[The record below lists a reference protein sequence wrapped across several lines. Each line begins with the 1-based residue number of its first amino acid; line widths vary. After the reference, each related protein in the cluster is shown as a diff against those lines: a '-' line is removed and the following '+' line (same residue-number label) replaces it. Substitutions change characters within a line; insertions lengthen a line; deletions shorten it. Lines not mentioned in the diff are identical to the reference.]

1 MKCAWQNLGKAIAA
15 VAMALLM
22 VVQVAPAVALA
33 QQDGDQA
40 VLTIQSS
47 KSVVKGKGWKLT
59 LPKYWRGK
67 VKKGSYVVDGKTIT
81 QIFSNK
87 GKSKYC
93 LLLSISEMSP
103 QTVKTITKSGWGY
116 YTGKK
121 VKLKNGKKA
130 KLYTPASGTTCFF
143 VKVSKSKYLSVQVLD
158 PRSGNDR
165 TASECNHVGKMQS
178 FGKLSKYTNSVPTIC
193 LKGIAKR
200 LSY

>member
-1 MKCAWQNLGKAIAA
+1 MMHTKHNLGKAIAA

-67 VKKGSYVVDGKTIT
+67 VK
-81 QIFSNK
+81 
-87 GKSKYC
+87 
-93 LLLSISEMSP
+93 
-103 QTVKTITKSGWGY
+103 ITKSGTTTYITSKQGKTLAYISEVDSGLVKTLTKSGY
-116 YTGKK
+116 SHYVGKK
-121 VKLKNGKKA
+121 VRLKNGSKA
-130 KLYTPASGTTCFF
+130 KIYQPAQGTDSFF
-143 VKVSKSKYLSVQVLD
+143 AKIGKGKYIMVSAWD
-158 PRSGNDR
+158 PRGGDG
-165 TASECNHVGKMQS
+165 ASSSTLRHMAKMQS
-178 FGKLSKYTNSVPTIC
+178 FGKSSKYTNSTPVTC